1 MNKKIIISQSI
12 MWAAAILVVS
22 IVEEKE
28 FAVLMLVILATTS
41 LITLKKGKFI
51 NMPDCGDYNAPIIY
65 TIPLQI
71 LAYVVACL
79 RGTDLDQPRNLAKSV
94 TVE

>member
-1 MNKKIIISQSI
+1 

-41 LITLKKGKFI
+41 LIALRKGK
-51 NMPDCGDYNAPIIY
+51 G
-65 TIPLQI
+65 
-71 LAYVVACL
+71 
-79 RGTDLDQPRNLAKSV
+79 
-94 TVE
+94 

>member
-28 FAVLMLVILATTS
+28 FAVLLLVILATIS
-41 LITLKKGKFI
+41 LITFRKGNEKKNIDFYKKFI
-51 NMPDCGDYNAPIIY
+51 LQTKTLSDC
-65 TIPLQI
+65 
-71 LAYVVACL
+71 
-79 RGTDLDQPRNLAKSV
+79 
-94 TVE
+94 

>member
-28 FAVLMLVILATTS
+28 FAVLMLVLLATVS
-41 LITLKKGKFI
+41 LM
-51 NMPDCGDYNAPIIY
+51 N
-65 TIPLQI
+65 
-71 LAYVVACL
+71 L
-79 RGTDLDQPRNLAKSV
+79 RK
-94 TVE
+94 EK

>member
-12 MWAAAILVVS
+12 MWATAILVVT

-41 LITLKKGKFI
+41 LITLKKG
-51 NMPDCGDYNAPIIY
+51 N
-65 TIPLQI
+65 
-71 LAYVVACL
+71 
-79 RGTDLDQPRNLAKSV
+79 
-94 TVE
+94 